1 MNLGYALSSL
11 ILISAFLAALVAQ
24 VRSRT
29 FKPPLFWTVV
39 LLTSTAGTTLSDF
52 IDRTLG
58 DYQADD
64 SGLGFLGGAALVAAL
79 VAALLVLVVLA
90 TYLTTISRITLF
102 WIAFVLTRPFGA
114 TFGDLLTKSVENGRL
129 NLGTSGSS
137 AVLAIIFVTFIAY
150 TTRRE
155 RRTAQSSP

>member
-1 MNLGYALSSL
+1 MTMNLGYALSSL

-29 FKPPLFWTVV
+29 FKPALFWTVV

-64 SGLGFLGGAALVAAL
+64 SGLGFLGGAAL

>member
-1 MNLGYALSSL
+1 MTMNLGYALSSL
-11 ILISAFLAALVAQ
+11 ILISALLAALVAQ

-29 FKPPLFWTVV
+29 FKPALFWTVV

-52 IDRTLG
+52 MDRTLG

-64 SGLGFLGGAALVAAL
+64 SGLGFLGGAAL

>member
-1 MNLGYALSSL
+1 MTMNLGYALSSL
-11 ILISAFLAALVAQ
+11 ILISALLAALVAQ

-29 FKPPLFWTVV
+29 FKPALFWTVV

-64 SGLGFLGGAALVAAL
+64 SGLGFLGGAAL